1 MIDLEKI
8 RIFYHVMKDGSLL
21 SASKV
26 LDKGI
31 STISKHLNDLEKGLN
46 QKLYIRRHQKLE
58 LTEEG
63 KELFSIAQSTIPA
76 LEEAAMTIQGSKR
89 KGSDLT
95 IVTTTGIISVWLMR
109 RIKDF
114 LETYPTVS
122 IKVITTNE
130 EVDLKNA
137 KADLGLLPK
146 HYSSLNTSQK
156 KVFTVHSKL
165 FASKEYLKKY
175 GVPQSMEDLKNHKL
189 ISYYSDLKGSLGN
202 VDWHLTR
209 GIKEGS
215 LPRES
220 WLTVNSAL
228 CQFDAACQGMG
239 ILAIGEEFEYI
250 KNSNLVSVL
259 PEERVSS
266 DVYII
271 TRSEQIPTDLVKK
284 FIDFLDRDRSDQ

>member
-21 SASKV
+21 SASKA

-31 STISKHLNDLEKGLN
+31 STLSKHLSDLEKGLN
-46 QKLYIRRHQKLE
+46 QKLYMRKHQKLE

-76 LEEAAMTIQGSKR
+76 LEEAAMNIRGSKK

-95 IVTTTGIISVWLMR
+95 VVTTTGIISVWLMR
-109 RIKDF
+109 RIKAF
-114 LETYPTVS
+114 LEAHPTVS

-130 EVDLKNA
+130 EVDFKHS

-146 HYSSLNTSQK
+146 MYLSEGISQK
-156 KVFTVHSKL
+156 KMLTLHSKL

-175 GVPQSMEDLKNHKL
+175 GVPKNIEDLKKHKL
-189 ISYYSDLKGSLGN
+189 ISYYSDAKVSRGN
-202 VDWHLTR
+202 VDWHLTK
-209 GIKEGS
+209 GIEEKS

-228 CQFDAACQGMG
+228 CQFEAACQGLG
-239 ILAIGEEFEYI
+239 ILAISEEFDYI
-250 KNSNLVSVL
+250 KDSNLVNIL
-259 PEERVSS
+259 PEEMVSI
-266 DVYII
+266 DTYIV
-271 TRSEQIPTDLVKK
+271 TRSAQIPTALAKN
-284 FIDFLDRDRSDQ
+284 FIDCLNK